1 MDEKSVRAVYKDGHF
16 IPLEKLKL
24 EENSRVILNIVEI
37 LEKPQSQV
45 TQPLES
51 KGKEDLIRKIML
63 NSGCSRTD
71 AERLFETQGLW
82 LDIPKS
88 KELIEEIQKGFKKW
102 HIEEW

>member
-1 MDEKSVRAVYKDGHF
+1 MAEKSVRAIYKGGHF
-16 IPLEKLKL
+16 IPLEELKL

-45 TQPLES
+45 TEPLES
-51 KGKEDLIRKIML
+51 KEKEDLIRKIML

-82 LDIPKS
+82 LDVPES
-88 KELIEEIQKGFKKW
+88 KELIEETQKGFKKW
-102 HIEEW
+102 YIEEW